1 MRKGLKEWN
10 FENPSRIRKQSGHT
24 IGDDLCGPIPRDIK
38 APGLEVSDFLVFHLS
53 FLSCWGFP
61 FVTCPLIPFRWVSI
75 SRTAVAI
82 GTTLDSENRNVSAV
96 GKGNMCLANF
106 PPVTLISFLYF
117 FVYLLF
123 FYPPQHICKCNNFT
137 RRAAHSI
144 LGENVI
150 AK

>member
-1 MRKGLKEWN
+1 
-10 FENPSRIRKQSGHT
+10 
-24 IGDDLCGPIPRDIK
+24 LCGPIPRDIK

-106 PPVTLISFLYF
+106 LPRHTYYLIPIF
-117 FVYLLF
+117 FCLLALSP
-123 FYPPQHICKCNNFT
+123 PPQHICKCNNFT
-137 RRAAHSI
+137 RRAAHSRKKRNRWI
-144 LGENVI
+144 NVFFFFFLYTVLTH
-150 AK
+150 

>member
-106 PPVTLISFLYF
+106 PPVTLIISFLYF

-123 FYPPQHICKCNNFT
+123 PPTPLNIFANVIISPAA
-137 RRAAHSI
+137 RRI
-144 LGENVI
+144 LGKNVI
-150 AK
+150 AE